1 MNRAAVVSLLLI
13 HIATRLIERT
23 SSVNYSAPKY
33 RQPMQRLISSELL
46 ICRSEFADISS
57 GLVLCVKWKLQSKA
71 DSMSLLALIGM
82 KREFWWRRIT
92 FRLKRESQRIISIK
106 GRWMTSSSCDH
117 QLLSHWLLRFQL
129 RHLTLLVCSQP
140 CGSCW
145 ELHCFSLR
153 FSIVGAAYDAELL
166 ILTSPRV
173 KGRAELQGFW
183 VEAKLQSGISSENSS
198 QPWHQF
204 SFEFSPMT
212 TRLRA
217 KRWRAITSSWRRSAC
232 HCQEERFSSLFLTRQ
247 TNHE

>member
-71 DSMSLLALIGM
+71 DLMSLLALIGM
-82 KREFWWRRIT
+82 KREFWWRRKS
-92 FRLKRESQRIISIK
+92 FRIKRESQRIISIK

-129 RHLTLLVCSQP
+129 RHLFFSSAASLAAHAENFIASLCVLASWAPLTMLSYWFLLLREWKAEQSFRAFESKP
-140 CGSCW
+140 SCKV
-145 ELHCFSLR
+145 EFHRKILHNHD
-153 FSIVGAAYDAELL
+153 IN
-166 ILTSPRV
+166 SPSNF
-173 KGRAELQGFW
+173 L
-183 VEAKLQSGISSENSS
+183 
-198 QPWHQF
+198 
-204 SFEFSPMT
+204 
-212 TRLRA
+212 
-217 KRWRAITSSWRRSAC
+217 RWRRVFARKGGAR
-232 HCQEERFSSLFLTRQ
+232 
-247 TNHE
+247 